1 MCLDI
6 AIILERLQLLYDKLQ
21 EQKKT
26 WNGLLIGNC
35 TDSKSRRIA
44 VGRKETAFRRAWM
57 VKILKK
63 CEQEGACSEY
73 GNIGKGLGSI

>member
-6 AIILERLQLLYDKLQ
+6 AIILGRLQLLYDKLQ

-57 VKILKK
+57 VLH
-63 CEQEGACSEY
+63 S
-73 GNIGKGLGSI
+73 N

>member
-1 MCLDI
+1 MNRYFIENNMCLDI

-44 VGRKETAFRRAWM
+44 VGRG
-57 VKILKK
+57 KK
-63 CEQEGACSEY
+63 QHSEGHGWY
-73 GNIGKGLGSI
+73 YIVIQKF